1 MHIIYLKIKM
11 KHHRK
16 TVGKHCQK
24 KNGMRKTMKGGD
36 WTNPFT
42 WKLSFT
48 SDSTTSD
55 STTSDTTTPDTTTDT
70 TTPSKTFFSFL
81 PSLSSFLSS
90 SKTAETPPPPPPPP
104 QVDNNNTGTGG
115 YMGGKRKGKTAKKN
129 CPKKGGG
136 K

>member
-1 MHIIYLKIKM
+1 VHIIYLKRKM

-16 TVGKHCQK
+16 TVGKHWQK

-42 WKLSFT
+42 WFSSTT

-55 STTSDTTTPDTTTDT
+55 STTSDTTTDTTTT
-70 TTPSKTFFSFL
+70 SKPFSLYENL
-81 PSLSSFLSS
+81 PSLPSLPSFLSS
-90 SKTAETPPPPPPPP
+90 SKTAETP
-104 QVDNNNTGTGG
+104 QHVVNNNNNNNTGTGG
-115 YMGGKRKGKTAKKN
+115 YMGGKRKGKTAKKP
-129 CPKKGGG
+129 CAKKGGG